1 MLKIFLRRI
10 AILVP
15 ILFGITIAVFS
26 LEALSPSDPAEVSI
40 RENAMVPTPELIAL
54 TRHELGL
61 DQPFLTRYGH
71 WVSGVLHGDLGKSY
85 ITGRDVAGDI
95 AAALS
100 ATLELAFAALLIT
113 AVVATVS
120 GVLCARHPGS
130 RTDAA
135 IRSLIFLT
143 SAFPAFWAGML
154 LMWLFA
160 VKFDLFPTSGRNG
173 LSSVVLPAA
182 TLSLAYISTY
192 ARLIRTEMI
201 ETKHQ
206 NWVLFARSRGLPER
220 TITAHVLLNSLRG
233 AAVSLGMSIPKLV
246 AGAFVVECI
255 FAWPGIGRLCV
266 SAIFNRDF
274 PVIEAYVLITSTL
287 FVLFNLASDLFIA
300 WLDPRERMALNGS
313 AK

>member
-95 AAALS
+95 AAALP

-160 VKFDLFPTSGRNG
+160 VKFDLPDER
-173 LSSVVLPAA
+173 
-182 TLSLAYISTY
+182 
-192 ARLIRTEMI
+192 
-201 ETKHQ
+201 
-206 NWVLFARSRGLPER
+206 PER
-220 TITAHVLLNSLRG
+220 ALVRG
-233 AAVSLGMSIPKLV
+233 AARGDAVARLHLDLCPAHPDRDDRDEAPELGALRP
-246 AGAFVVECI
+246 
-255 FAWPGIGRLCV
+255 
-266 SAIFNRDF
+266 
-274 PVIEAYVLITSTL
+274 
-287 FVLFNLASDLFIA
+287 LART
-300 WLDPRERMALNGS
+300 PRADNHGPRAP
-313 AK
+313 